1 MIDFEIKSKT
11 QPIGTRKGQTAEMD
25 AYADSLRNRNRAAT
39 AFADYLLEVIREG
52 NFRPIPEG

>member
-1 MIDFEIKSKT
+1 
-11 QPIGTRKGQTAEMD
+11 MD
-25 AYADSLRNRNRAAT
+25 AYADSLRNRKRAAT